1 MDLLTALKILLR
13 QWPIVLAGLLL
24 TFFGV
29 KQVGEMVTPTYEA
42 KSTVL
47 LLSPGAGNQ
56 YLEFPAGLEV
66 TADALVVVLQNPVAG
81 KQVEA
86 AGATGAYSLERT
98 TGPLVDITA
107 NASTASEAKET
118 IDVVIQGLRAELA
131 RYQVDTA
138 ADQLITLEVLTEP
151 TAKAK
156 LGSRIRAQ
164 AAVGAIG
171 VAATVAAGLAT
182 DAIRRQRR
190 EAKARREE
198 ARRGEARRDDESRLD
213 SDGDAA
219 SDAYE
224 WELTRVGPLPTGS
237 RRTADEQQPVRAT
250 NGAHSGGP
258 PMTNGSSG
266 GRNARPSTYPGR
278 PTPVRPPLARRPTA
292 DGSARDGARSP
303 WQ

>member
-13 QWPIVLAGLLL
+13 QWPIVLAGLVL

-29 KQVGEMVTPTYEA
+29 KQVGGMVAPTYEA
-42 KSTVL
+42 KGTVL

-56 YLEFPAGLEV
+56 YLEFPAGLQV
-66 TADALVVVLQNPVAG
+66 TADALVVVLQTPVAG

-107 NASTASEAKET
+107 NASTASEATET
-118 IDVVIQGLRAELA
+118 IDVVVQALQAELA
-131 RYQVDTA
+131 RYQVNAT
-138 ADQLITLEVLTEP
+138 ADQLITLDVLTEP
-151 TAKAK
+151 TASAQ

-190 EAKARREE
+190 EAKAQRAE
-198 ARRGEARRDDESRLD
+198 ARRGGEARFEDDAEVEN
-213 SDGDAA
+213 DA
-219 SDAYE
+219 DE
-224 WELTRVGPLPTGS
+224 WEPARVAPGPTGS
-237 RRTADEQQPVRAT
+237 RRAADGQQPVHT
-250 NGAHSGGP
+250 GYGTHDGGP
-258 PMTNGSSG
+258 TAAHGRSARTNVNPG
-266 GRNARPSTYPGR
+266 G
-278 PTPVRPPLARRPTA
+278 PTPSRPPLTRRPTA
-292 DGSARDGARSP
+292 GGAARNGARSP